1 MKQNHRHT
9 ALPFQYVTQSGKSWH
24 IPKGM
29 QCVRAKGTSTQDGK
43 KVRNPY
49 VLHQTPPDLVNDQE
63 FLGYART
70 HGIIVGEAQL
80 TPDPAKGKAAWAR
93 ELKKLC
99 ATEYVGTGEDSQGI
113 PWEVIR
119 QWVSD
124 LACDYWLQY
133 TPARAVE
140 IWADVFQS
148 EHEDAKEFAAE
159 FMKECE
165 WELYKRLDEKN
176 VMRCFDF
183 GQYWEKSLR
192 HDYREVQWEGRCF
205 YCRNDW

>member
-1 MKQNHRHT
+1 MKQHRHT
-9 ALPFQYVTQSGKSWH
+9 ALPFQYVTPSGKSWH

-63 FLGYART
+63 FHKYAT
-70 HGIIVGEAQL
+70 TYGIIVGEAQL

-119 QWVSD
+119 TWAEGI
-124 LACDYWLQY
+124 ACNYWEQY

-140 IWADVFQS
+140 IWNDVFQS
-148 EHEDAKEFAAE
+148 EHEDAGEFAAE

-165 WELYKRLDEKN
+165 WELYKQLDEKN
-176 VMRCFDF
+176 AMRCFDF
-183 GQYWEKSLR
+183 AQYWEQSLR
-192 HDYREVQWEGRCF
+192 HDYQEVQWEGRCF